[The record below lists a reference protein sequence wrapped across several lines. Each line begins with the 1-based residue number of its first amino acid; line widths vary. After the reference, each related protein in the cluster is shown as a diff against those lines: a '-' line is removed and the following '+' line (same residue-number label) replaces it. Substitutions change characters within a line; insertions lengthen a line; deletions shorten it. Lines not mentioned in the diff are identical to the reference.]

1 MRAVLKTWIESQVVG
16 KKQWTATLFSLQLD
30 AALRNFSAGQFIQV
44 AMDIDN
50 ERVGR
55 SYSLVN
61 APHARP
67 LEIYFNEVPEGPL
80 TPCLSVLEPGDQVW
94 VSEKASGLFTLDKVP
109 DSRNLWLF
117 ATGTALG
124 VYLSILDTDTPWQRF
139 EKVFLVYGCR
149 TAEELTYGERTR
161 DYLNR
166 HGDQFSFIPIVSRER
181 TPDALHGRVTGLLAD
196 GTLEGRADRRIDAES
211 SHVMLCGNAAMIK
224 DMRALLE
231 SRGLRRNSAKSPGH
245 YTTEQYY

>member
-1 MRAVLKTWIESQVVG
+1 MKIWIKSRVVG

-30 AALRNFSAGQFIQV
+30 AALRDFNAGQFIQV
-44 AMDIDN
+44 ALDIDN

-80 TPCLSVLEPGDQVW
+80 TPCLSVLELGDQVW

-109 DSRNLWLF
+109 DSRSLWLF

-139 EKVFLVYGCR
+139 EKVILVYGCR
-149 TAEELTYGERTR
+149 TVEELTYGERTQ

-166 HGDQFSFIPIVSRER
+166 HGDQFSFFPVVSRER
-181 TPDALHGRVTGLLAD
+181 
-196 GTLEGRADRRIDAES
+196 RADRRIDTDS

-231 SRGLRRNSAKSPGH
+231 SRGLRRNSAKTPGH